1 MLGGDY
7 LGGVKPA
14 GTGELSLVIPVLFCG
29 SARRQFFPM
38 GDNPAN
44 ERAGFVNVCGA
55 TALRLVAASV
65 WHVVRRR
72 CFTDFPQVLTFVTTV
87 AQAAPELMP
96 YREVAKLQMG
106 LKAKIIMNM
115 LREDDSPS
123 IIYNAM
129 DTYFPE
135 NEPPFLHYKATA
147 EDLAMVRTCQEN
159 FRVLLFC
166 ILSDFVQR
174 EIYVQ
179 VFMETDYGEA
189 FMIMLEQLLQDY
201 LCQLERILPDPEY
214 QVLLQAAIIH
224 IPDHL
229 TEPCTAILTEYF
241 NAVRFQQA
249 RYAEPLSSSVP
260 PSHSTPCQNEDEDS
274 YMPSP
279 LSPQP
284 GSISPQPGSFSSGIT
299 EGVLPGHISETG

>member
-106 LKAKIIMNM
+106 LKAK
-115 LREDDSPS
+115 
-123 IIYNAM
+123 
-129 DTYFPE
+129 
-135 NEPPFLHYKATA
+135 TA

-299 EGVLPGHISETG
+299 EGVLPGHISETVDDLVPDSESERSSSFFQDEVFYFD